1 RVVPSEKSRGTTIS
15 LGENTGIGEIVE
27 FEAFVSEPEDIEAG
41 FVSGALVL
49 LFFLVAAT
57 RLDDTKHREETM
69 KTKSS
74 SVFFSLFVFLAGC
87 ATVQSGGELQ
97 YGRQALLE
105 GKNEGALGY
114 FYSAAQRDPNYVYAT
129 GSSPKQG
136 VWSYVGRSE
145 YLTGRIPQARQSL
158 ERALAA
164 NQQED
169 IAKLYLGLTLA
180 REGDRQRGLKEIES
194 GMRGINSFLDY
205 ISQTQRF
212 SIGQYWDPNRE
223 KGGGIKR
230 DLAMISGKDLD
241 WQRLTAD
248 TEWLGIRM
256 EEESDLARRQAA
268 QDKSRQ
274 GEGRP
279 N

>member
-1 RVVPSEKSRGTTIS
+1 MLGLEKQ
-15 LGENTGIGEIVE
+15 
-27 FEAFVSEPEDIEAG
+27 EDA
-41 FVSGALVL
+41 
-49 LFFLVAAT
+49 
-57 RLDDTKHREETM
+57 M
-69 KTKSS
+69 KTKNSLTL
-74 SVFFSLFVFLAGC
+74 FSLFVFLAGC
-87 ATVQSGGELQ
+87 TSLWTGGEVQS
-97 YGRQALLE
+97 GRQALLE
-105 GKNEGALGY
+105 GKNEAALGY

-145 YLTGRIPQARQSL
+145 YLTGRIPQARQTL
-158 ERALAA
+158 ERAISA
-164 NQQED
+164 NREED
-169 IAKLYLGLTLA
+169 IARLYLGLTLA
-180 REGDRQRGLKEIES
+180 REGDRQRGLKEIEG

-205 ISQTQRF
+205 INQAQRY
-212 SIGQYWDPNRE
+212 SIGQFWDPD
-223 KGGGIKR
+223 R
-230 DLAMISGKDLD
+230 DIRRAIQGNLAMISGKDLD

-268 QDKSRQ
+268 FDKTMQ